1 MAVKRRR
8 EWILLSRL
16 CLWVPSGLV
25 ASPERELEEHA
36 GLWQREG
43 VKAKRKADGLDPKVL
58 MAYDRWVAKHFD
70 ELVRK
75 YAGRFIAVYR
85 NKLVA
90 VGDSYKAVFDA
101 AKRLGV
107 KEPALTMQVPGIE
120 DIEAIL

>member
-1 MAVKRRR
+1 M
-8 EWILLSRL
+8 I
-16 CLWVPSGLV
+16 
-25 ASPERELEEHA
+25 
-36 GLWQREG
+36 
-43 VKAKRKADGLDPKVL
+43 DPKVL

-90 VGDSYKAVFDA
+90 VGDSYKEVFDA
-101 AKRLGV
+101 AKRLGT
-107 KEPALTMQVPGIE
+107 KEPPLTMQVPGME